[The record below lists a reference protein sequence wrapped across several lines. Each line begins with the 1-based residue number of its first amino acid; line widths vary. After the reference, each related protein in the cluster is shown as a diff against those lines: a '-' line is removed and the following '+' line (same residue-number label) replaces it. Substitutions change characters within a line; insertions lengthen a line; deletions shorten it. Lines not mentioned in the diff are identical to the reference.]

1 MKDKLYKIL
10 VVDDDLKMC
19 ELLSDIL
26 KDEGFSVTISRDGLK
41 ALEILKKEEFD
52 VILTDLKMG
61 GMDGIDLLGEAKQVA
76 PLTPV
81 IIMTAFGTIETA
93 IKAMKMGA
101 YDYFLKSGQIEELLL
116 TIKRS
121 LEHRLLKKEIVRL
134 RRRIES
140 NYQFHHHIIGESPPM
155 KKIYEAIEMISDASC
170 NILITG
176 KSGTGKELVAKAIHY
191 HSDRKEGP
199 FIAVNCAAIPET
211 LIESEL
217 FGYKKG
223 AFTDAKSDKRGLI
236 PEADEGTLFLDEIT
250 EMPVTLQAKLLR
262 AIEEKEVRPLG
273 DTVSYPVDVRI
284 ISTSNRDIKSFIQ
297 EGKFREDLYY
307 RLKVVDIELPSL
319 RERKEDI
326 PLLIQHFIDKF
337 SKEMKKK
344 ISGISE
350 DALKALSDYSWPGN
364 VRELEN
370 VIQRAI
376 ILSQQE
382 TLLPV
387 DFPDSIFGQK
397 RDGNIL
403 EKAIQEG
410 YSLDLLLKEYIKKMM
425 IETGGNKTKVSE
437 ILGIDRKTLYR
448 KLKDL

>member
-1 MKDKLYKIL
+1 VKDRQHKIL

-26 KDEGFSVTISRDGLK
+26 TDEGFSVTTSRDSLK
-41 ALEILKKEEFD
+41 VFGILKKEEFD

-61 GMDGIDLLGEAKQVA
+61 GMDGIDLLEEVKKEA

-81 IIMTAFGTIETA
+81 IIMTAYGTIESA
-93 IKAMKMGA
+93 IQAMKMGA
-101 YDYFLKSGQIEELLL
+101 YDYVLKSDETHELVLVV
-116 TIKRS
+116 KRA
-121 LEHRLLKKEIVRL
+121 LEQRLLKKEIVRL
-134 RRRIES
+134 KRRLES
-140 NYQFHHHIIGESPPM
+140 DYQFHHLIGKSPPM
-155 KKIYEAIEMISDASC
+155 RKIYETVEMISDASC

-176 KSGTGKELVAKAIHY
+176 ESGTGKELVAKAIHY
-191 HSDRKEGP
+191 HGDRKEGP
-199 FIAVNCAAIPET
+199 FIAVNCAAIPDT

-236 PEADEGTLFLDEIT
+236 FEAEEGTLFLDEIT
-250 EMPVTLQAKLLR
+250 EMPLPLQAKLLR
-262 AIEEKEVRPLG
+262 VIEERGVRPLG
-273 DTVSYPVDVRI
+273 DTVFYPVDLRI
-284 ISTSNRDIKSFIQ
+284 ISTSNRNIKSFIQ

-307 RLKVVDIELPSL
+307 RLKVIDIELPPL

-326 PLLIQHFIDKF
+326 PFLIQHFIDQF

-344 ISGISE
+344 IPGISG
-350 DALKALSDYSWPGN
+350 DALKALSDYPWPGN

-370 VIQRAI
+370 VIQRAMI
-376 ILSQQE
+376 FSQHE
-382 TLLPV
+382 TLLLV
-387 DFPDSIFGQK
+387 DFPNSILGQK

-403 EKAIQEG
+403 EKAVQER
-410 YSLDLLLKEYIKKMM
+410 YSLNRLLKEYIKKTM

-448 KLKDL
+448 KLKEL